1 MILEDESGRI
11 LVGGALALQAAQL
24 VTGIVV
30 ALRGSVAGDGKFH
43 ASDMLTMG
51 QAGTNETTTQ
61 FPVTN
66 PTGAVAP
73 NTSSSFVLFVSGLSL
88 GGGNAKTTLALQMLA
103 DFLAGRL
110 GSNDDAQLA
119 SRVTRVIV
127 CGNSVV
133 STEVLQAGSVSKDAP
148 SWVANSKA
156 NAAKL
161 AQENIAPIREFDALL
176 AQALSSVPVDLMP
189 GSDDPSSLTLP
200 QQPLHPCL
208 LPQSSR
214 YSSLSLVT
222 NPNESRVGG
231 LLLLGHS
238 GAPVADIVRQT
249 LLVPSTSGTEM
260 AVDGA
265 GEGEGSKDAAGRHF
279 LQVLHNTLRWGH
291 LAPTGPDSLPFYP
304 FVESD
309 PFVLNPAAMPHV
321 LFAGNAPSFAT
332 EMGETLDGHKYRVLA
347 VPSFAST
354 GTVVLL
360 DLANLDVST
369 LDFGVN

>member
-1 MILEDESGRI
+1 VLILEDESGRI

-43 ASDMLTMG
+43 ASEMLTLG
-51 QAGTNETTTQ
+51 QAGTNETKPQ
-61 FPVTN
+61 LPVTN

-73 NTSSSFVLFVSGLSL
+73 NTSSSFVLLVSGLSL
-88 GGGNAKTTLALQMLA
+88 GGGNAKAALAMQMLA

-133 STEVLQAGSVSKDAP
+133 STDALQAGSASKDAP

-249 LLVPSTSGTEM
+249 LPIPSTSGAEM
-260 AVDGA
+260 AV
-265 GEGEGSKDAAGRHF
+265 EGEGVGSQEAAGRHF
-279 LQVLHNTLRWGH
+279 LHALHNTLRWGH

-321 LFAGNAPSFAT
+321 LFAGNAPAFAT

-369 LDFGVN
+369 LDFGVH